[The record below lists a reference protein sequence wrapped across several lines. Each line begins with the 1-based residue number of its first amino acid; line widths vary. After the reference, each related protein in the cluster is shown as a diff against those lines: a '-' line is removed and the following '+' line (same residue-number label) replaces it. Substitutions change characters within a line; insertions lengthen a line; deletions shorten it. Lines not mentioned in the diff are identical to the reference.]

1 MQQRQYWWVSQG
13 ATFEQSIQDSY
24 IWAPQGDKRGRA
36 WFYWENVSKVKA
48 GDVIFHYADG
58 AIRAV
63 SVATGDGQATG
74 RMVREG
80 GYSSKGWRANVELHE
95 LAEPISMQHIGPRLQ
110 ALNIEK
116 GPINRNGTAS
126 PGYLYELPEDAVE
139 SIVEPMSLSGLSKE
153 LAGLL
158 AEWKVVPSPDD
169 VPLSEIADAFHQQLG
184 QAGMNVSPS
193 LAQRFIASLLAKRF
207 LILAGLSGSGKTKLA
222 QACARWVTPN
232 ASCYAIVAVGADWTS
247 NENIVGYPDRLGGGY
262 VRTAT
267 LQLLLRT
274 RDNAAVPHV
283 LILDEMNL
291 SHVERY
297 FADVLSA
304 IESGEP
310 MTLHPGP
317 AVLDGVPPQIVLPS
331 NLFIIGT
338 VNSDE
343 TTYAFSPKVLD
354 RANVIEFRATS
365 QAMGAFLDQPTLAV
379 DLDGLAEAGKAF
391 GNTLV
396 SASNREA
403 IELDEAMRLSLN
415 DELKLIFDVLA
426 QHNAEF
432 GFRVAKEIT
441 RFVYFFLQ
449 TSRVSKTPEVS
460 TSDWLNRAMDAQMMQ
475 KILPRLNG
483 ARGKLGPVL
492 WALALVC
499 REERPAPDAIV
510 TQAREQAGEDPAT
523 TWRNSVPMRYPMSAE
538 KLARLW
544 TTLDQ
549 NGFVAFLEA

>member
-1 MQQRQYWWVSQG
+1 MQQRHYWWVSQG
-13 ATFEQSIQDSY
+13 ATFEQSIKDSY

-48 GDVIFHYADG
+48 GDVIFHYAEG

-95 LAEPISMQHIGPRLQ
+95 LAEPVSMQHIGPRLQ

-116 GPINRNGTAS
+116 GPINRNGNAS

-139 SIVEPMSLSGLSKE
+139 SIVEPMNLNGLSKE
-153 LAGLL
+153 LADLL
-158 AEWKVVPSPDD
+158 AEWKVSPSHED
-169 VPLSEIADAFHQQLG
+169 VPLSQIADAFHQQLV
-184 QAGMNVSPS
+184 QAGMSVSPS
-193 LAQRFIASLLAKRF
+193 LAQRFIAALLAKRF

-222 QACARWVTPN
+222 QAFARWVTPN
-232 ASCYAIVAVGADWTS
+232 AGCCAVVAVGADWTS
-247 NENIVGYPDRLGGGY
+247 NDNIVGYADRLNGGY
-262 VRTAT
+262 VKTPA
-267 LQLLLRT
+267 LQLLLRA
-274 RDNAAVPHV
+274 RDDADVPHV

-310 MTLHPGP
+310 MTLHTGP
-317 AVLDGVPPQIVLPS
+317 AIIDGVPPQIALPS

-338 VNSDE
+338 VNVDE
-343 TTYAFSPKVLD
+343 TTYLFSPKVLD
-354 RANVIEFRATS
+354 RANVIEFRAS
-365 QAMGAFLDQPTLAV
+365 AEAMADFLDQPSIAV
-379 DLDGLAEAGKAF
+379 DLDMLTETGKAF
-391 GNTLV
+391 GGTLID
-396 SASNREA
+396 ASNHEA
-403 IELDEAMRLSLN
+403 IEMDDAVRARLN
-415 DELKLIFDVLA
+415 AELKLIFDALA

-432 GFRVAKEIT
+432 GFRAAKEIT
-441 RFVYFFLQ
+441 RFVYFYLQ
-449 TSRVSKTPEVS
+449 VTRTSGVSETPEVS
-460 TSDWLNRAMDAQMMQ
+460 AVAAIDAQLMQ

-499 REERPAPDAIV
+499 HAERPSLDEIV
-510 TQAREQAGEDPAT
+510 RQAREQDGDDPAT
-523 TWRNSVPMRYPMSAE
+523 AWRSGVPMRYPTSAE

-549 NGFVAFLEA
+549 NGFVSFMEA